1 MYVGCVRHHH
11 PGEAV
16 LGGSEVPKSQGFTRL
31 RKGMPSELNILFL
44 QTIIDLTADHCGGFG
59 MNPSCFSR
67 HPADP
72 VVICT
77 GALRRI
83 VDIKNRL
90 NLRNL
95 FGNFQKYQA
104 VLCDIQI
111 D

>member
-11 PGEAV
+11 PGEAI

-31 RKGMPSELNILFL
+31 HKGMPSLLILNILFH

-83 VDIKNRL
+83 VNIIDRL
-90 NLRNL
+90 NLNNHL
-95 FGNFQKYQA
+95 F
-104 VLCDIQI
+104 
-111 D
+111 

>member
-31 RKGMPSELNILFL
+31 HKGMPSRFILNILFD

-83 VDIKNRL
+83 VNIIDRL
-90 NLRNL
+90 NLNNHL
-95 FGNFQKYQA
+95 F
-104 VLCDIQI
+104 
-111 D
+111 